1 MPNSL
6 QCKQKPSFGIE
17 GKKKTGK
24 KKGKITMLDI
34 SCDYKKQMRKYQRKV
49 TNLDSP
55 YLPTSPIAE
64 SLKSNPKKRL
74 C

>member
-1 MPNSL
+1 
-6 QCKQKPSFGIE
+6 
-17 GKKKTGK
+17 
-24 KKGKITMLDI
+24 MLDI